1 VAERVAAAIEHGER
15 LGVPIRAV
23 MLSRLGPNV
32 WAGTPAAAM
41 ARLEELEE
49 TARLW
54 LRADPK
60 PAPLSPEQIDELRRH
75 LGARW

>member
-1 VAERVAAAIEHGER
+1 
-15 LGVPIRAV
+15 VPIRAI
-23 MLSRLGPNV
+23 MLARLGPNV

-54 LRADPK
+54 LSAEPK
-60 PAPLSPEQIDELRRH
+60 PAPLSASQIEELRQH
-75 LGARW
+75 FGARW

>member
-1 VAERVAAAIEHGER
+1 
-15 LGVPIRAV
+15 

-60 PAPLSPEQIDELRRH
+60 PTPLSTEQIDELRRH